1 MNAPINITS
10 EEWNDIETW
19 LDQES
24 AFDKTP
30 ILNEKLIQIP
40 NVAIKIE
47 YVKGIRIEIEDSIRQ
62 WKIKEFHHDSFDVP
76 DKPNIPNNSDSSDSC
91 DSLNNPDNSDY
102 YRDRNRNQE
111 NSDYKNGSDI
121 KNITTRKIK
130 SNTVWYAG
138 AAVLIAVLGFFWI
151 LNMGKTSERIFAKNF
166 KPDIGLPLKM
176 STGNT
181 YGFYEG
187 MLDYKQENYEEAIE
201 KWQVLLEA
209 KPKNDTLNYF
219 LGVAYLALGN
229 AAKSLEFLENQE
241 RFRQGIFKEDAAY
254 YTALAK
260 IKEGKLEEAR
270 VFLQKY
276 PAKRNTALLNEL
288 YEY

>member
-1 MNAPINITS
+1 MNAPNNITS
-10 EEWNDIETW
+10 EEWNDIEIW
-19 LDQES
+19 LDQNDVQRE
-24 AFDKTP
+24 TP
-30 ILNEKLIQIP
+30 LLNEKLTQIP
-40 NVAIKIE
+40 NFAKKIE
-47 YVKGIRIEIEDSIRQ
+47 CVKKTREDIEDSIRQ
-62 WKIKEFHHDSFDVP
+62 SRIKAFHHDIPFSPVSP
-76 DKPNIPNNSDSSDSC
+76 DGPNSPDSY
-91 DSLNNPDNSDY
+91 LNVSVDEKVS
-102 YRDRNRNQE
+102 
-111 NSDYKNGSDI
+111 GI
-121 KNITTRKIK
+121 KNMANKIIK
-130 SNTVWYAG
+130 PYTFWYAG
-138 AAVLIAVLGFFWI
+138 AAVLAALLGIFWMMKI
-151 LNMGKTSERIFAKNF
+151 SSTSEKIFATYF